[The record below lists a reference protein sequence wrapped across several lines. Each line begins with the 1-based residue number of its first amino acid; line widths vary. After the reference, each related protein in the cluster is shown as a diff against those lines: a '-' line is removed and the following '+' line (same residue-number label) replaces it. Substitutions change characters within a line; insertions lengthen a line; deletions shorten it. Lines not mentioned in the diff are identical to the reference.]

1 MMHTVISATILL
13 FVIDH
18 FRSTMSND
26 DTTDFSTDVSI
37 YVREIQ
43 DIGAVGQILETVA
56 ALTGLGFV
64 AVAHVTEHSWT
75 TCAVLDKLG
84 FGLKIGD
91 GLDVT
96 TTLCEEVRETGST
109 IVIDHVR
116 DSAQYR
122 DHHTPRI
129 YGFQSY
135 FSIPIFRPDG
145 AYFGTLCGLD
155 PQPATLSAPATVS
168 TLELFAQLISKQL
181 EVEQLHAAVQS
192 QLLTERETSEL
203 REQFIAVLG
212 HDLRTPLGAI
222 QSGVEL
228 LRMKHPDPEAL
239 PLLQRMQRSVGRMS
253 ALVDDVVDFTR
264 GRMGGGIALN
274 MRHEGALAASLGQVI
289 DELRELHPGVD
300 IAARIQ
306 PGIMLLCDGARLAQL
321 LSNLLKNAI
330 VHGDTRDQIAVT
342 VGANDGRFIIQ
353 VTNRG
358 ENLAPELVAQLF
370 KPFWRAPS
378 SGAHQGLGLG
388 LYIVSEI
395 ARSHG
400 GVMDVSSHE
409 GLVSFTFSMP
419 HHGSAAARA

>member
-1 MMHTVISATILL
+1 MP
-13 FVIDH
+13 
-18 FRSTMSND
+18 ND
-26 DTTDFSTDVSI
+26 ASTDQSSLPT
-37 YVREIQ
+37 YVQEIQ
-43 DIGAVGQILETVA
+43 EIGAVGQILETVA

-64 AVAHVTEHSWT
+64 AVAHVTDHSWT
-75 TCAVLDKLG
+75 TCAVFDKLG

-96 TTLCEEVRETGST
+96 TTLCEEVRATAST

-116 DSAQYR
+116 EDSQYR

-168 TLELFAQLISKQL
+168 TLQLFAELISKQL
-181 EVEQLHAAVQS
+181 EVERAHAMVQS
-192 QLLTERETSEL
+192 ELLTERETAEL

-222 QSGVEL
+222 LSGVDL
-228 LRMKHPDPEAL
+228 LRLKHPDPAAL
-239 PLLQRMQRSVGRMS
+239 PLLQRMQRSVARMS
-253 ALVDDVVDFTR
+253 AMVDDVVDFTR
-264 GRMGGGIALN
+264 GRMGGGIALC
-274 MRHEGALAASLGQVI
+274 MREEPALAVPLGQVI
-289 DELRELHPGVD
+289 DELRELHPEQEIVVR
-300 IAARIQ
+300 IAPDLR
-306 PGIMLLCDGARLAQL
+306 LLCDAARLSQL

-330 VHGDTRDQIAVT
+330 VHG
-342 VGANDGRFIIQ
+342 GASAPVEVVIVSRDGRFSIAVSNQ
-353 VTNRG
+353 G
-358 ENLAPELVAQLF
+358 AGLPPALVGQLF
-370 KPFWRAPS
+370 KPFWRDPS
-378 SGAHQGLGLG
+378 RGVHQGLGLG

-400 GVMDVSSHE
+400 GKMDVTSHDNQ
-409 GLVSFTFSMP
+409 VTFTFSMP
-419 HHGSAAARA
+419 DQDRTAARAPLTDIAPAVAGTMSVNGLA

>member
-1 MMHTVISATILL
+1 MP
-13 FVIDH
+13 
-18 FRSTMSND
+18 SN
-26 DTTDFSTDVSI
+26 VSVQLSSDLPT

-43 DIGAVGQILETVA
+43 EIGAVGQILETVA

-64 AVAHVTEHSWT
+64 AIGHVTAHSWT
-75 TCAVLDKLG
+75 TCAVLDKVN

-91 GLDVT
+91 GVDIA
-96 TTLCEEVRETGST
+96 TTLCEEVRDTGRT
-109 IVIDHVR
+109 IVIDSVR
-116 DSAQYR
+116 DSERYCN
-122 DHHTPRI
+122 HHTPRM

-155 PQPATLSAPATVS
+155 PQPHTLSAPATVS

-181 EVEQLHAAVQS
+181 EAERLHAVARND
-192 QLLTERETSEL
+192 LLTERETAEL

-212 HDLRTPLGAI
+212 HDLRTPLGAL
-222 QSGVEL
+222 QNGVEL
-228 LRMKHPDPEAL
+228 LRMRHPDPAAM
-239 PLLQRMQRSVGRMS
+239 PLLQRMQRSVGRIS

-274 MRHEGALAASLGQVI
+274 MRHENALATSFGQVV
-289 DELRELHPGVD
+289 DELADIHREVTIEL
-300 IAARIQ
+300 RMQ
-306 PGIMLLCDGARLAQL
+306 PGITLLCDAARLAQL

-330 VHGDTRDQIAVT
+330 VHGDGSTPILVAIGCTGGRFSIAVT
-342 VGANDGRFIIQ
+342 NHGP
-353 VTNRG
+353 
-358 ENLAPELVAQLF
+358 NLSPDLIGQLF

-378 SGAHQGLGLG
+378 QGAHEGLGLG

-400 GVMDVSSHE
+400 GAMDVTSSD
-409 GLVSFTFSMP
+409 GLVTFIFSMP
-419 HHGSAAARA
+419 DRALT

>member
-1 MMHTVISATILL
+1 MP
-13 FVIDH
+13 
-18 FRSTMSND
+18 SN
-26 DTTDFSTDVSI
+26 VSSQLSSDLPT

-43 DIGAVGQILETVA
+43 EIGTVGQILETIS

-64 AVAHVTEHSWT
+64 AVAHVTPDSWT
-75 TCAVLDKLG
+75 TCAVLDKLD

-91 GLDVT
+91 ELDVT
-96 TTLCEEVRETGST
+96 TTLCEEVRETAST

-116 DSAQYR
+116 DSERYAN
-122 DHHTPRI
+122 HHTPRI

-155 PQPATLSAPATVS
+155 PQPHTLSAPATVS

-181 EVEQLHAAVQS
+181 EVERLHAVALS
-192 QLLTERETSEL
+192 DLLTERETAEL

-212 HDLRTPLGAI
+212 HDLRTPLGAL
-222 QSGVEL
+222 QNGVEL
-228 LRMKHPDPEAL
+228 LRMKHPDPAAM
-239 PLLQRMQRSVGRMS
+239 PLLQRMQRSVGRIS

-274 MRHEGALAASLGQVI
+274 MRHENALATPFGQVV
-289 DELRELHPGVD
+289 DELAEIHREVSIEL
-300 IAARIQ
+300 RMQ
-306 PGIMLLCDGARLAQL
+306 PGITLLCDAARLSQL

-330 VHGDTRDQIAVT
+330 VHGDGSTPILVTIASTGGRFSIAVT
-342 VGANDGRFIIQ
+342 NHGP
-353 VTNRG
+353 
-358 ENLAPELVAQLF
+358 NLSSDLIGQLF

-378 SGAHQGLGLG
+378 QGAHEGLGLG

-400 GVMDVSSHE
+400 GAMDVTSSD
-409 GLVSFTFSMP
+409 GLVTFTFSMP
-419 HHGSAAARA
+419 DHGRSTPARALT